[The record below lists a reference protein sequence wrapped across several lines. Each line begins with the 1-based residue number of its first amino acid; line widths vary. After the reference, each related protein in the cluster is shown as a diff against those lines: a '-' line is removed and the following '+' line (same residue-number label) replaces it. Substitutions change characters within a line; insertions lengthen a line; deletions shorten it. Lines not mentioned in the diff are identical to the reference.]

1 MPWNW
6 PVDVNYLEAK
16 AFCNWKGDN
25 YRVITEAE
33 WHRLRGETPKKGLLE
48 SDPIMN
54 EADTKAPPENFNLRF
69 SSSSPVNMFKPSSA
83 GFYDVHGNVWE
94 WAEDEA
100 DGLPGFKVH
109 PFYVDFSTP
118 CFDGRHNIIMGGS
131 WISTG
136 NEASIYARYWFRRHF
151 FQHLGF
157 RLVQTIRPLS
167 PNLYPIDNNPHKIT
181 ENRWVDESNVYEQ
194 KKLIEEYLQLHFGKE
209 EEVLPYPFPNLGEL
223 SLNFPLRCAQ
233 MLMDGFKKHS
243 PNASAESVTAL
254 EVGCAVGRACFELS
268 RTFCSVLGID
278 YSHAFIN
285 AAISLQ
291 EAGMLPYRYATE
303 GRLVAHSR
311 AEVAADIDRSR
322 VHFAHGDAC
331 NLPKTFGVYDAI
343 LMANL
348 IDRLP
353 DPRKFLD
360 VLPHLVKPGGVVLF
374 TSPYTWLENFTHPS
388 KWLGGYLHEDKEVR
402 TLDVLKETLS
412 PHFELLEQK
421 DMPLLIQEHLRK
433 YQLCVAHATLWRR
446 K

>member
-1 MPWNW
+1 
-6 PVDVNYLEAK
+6 
-16 AFCNWKGDN
+16 
-25 YRVITEAE
+25 
-33 WHRLRGETPKKGLLE
+33 
-48 SDPIMN
+48 
-54 EADTKAPPENFNLRF
+54 
-69 SSSSPVNMFKPSSA
+69 
-83 GFYDVHGNVWE
+83 
-94 WAEDEA
+94 
-100 DGLPGFKVH
+100 
-109 PFYVDFSTP
+109 
-118 CFDGRHNIIMGGS
+118 
-131 WISTG
+131 
-136 NEASIYARYWFRRHF
+136 
-151 FQHLGF
+151 
-157 RLVQTIRPLS
+157 
-167 PNLYPIDNNPHKIT
+167 
-181 ENRWVDESNVYEQ
+181 
-194 KKLIEEYLQLHFGKE
+194 
-209 EEVLPYPFPNLGEL
+209 
-223 SLNFPLRCAQ
+223 

-291 EAGMLPYRYATE
+291 EAGVSVLLPHQPLLIGHNRALVQMLPYRYATE

-353 DPRKFLD
+353 DPRSLSSLFSMPLTLAIHRVQLTDSFWPHRKFLD

-388 KWLGGYLHEDKEVR
+388 KWLGGYLHEGTLAYKERREAKSLAFTLFINTCPRQTRKCVR
-402 TLDVLKETLS
+402 WT
-412 PHFELLEQK
+412 
-421 DMPLLIQEHLRK
+421 
-433 YQLCVAHATLWRR
+433 C
-446 K
+446 